1 MRDLRERRRGRQ
13 SVSLAKK
20 MQEVCVQQVAISN
33 YRIILILGFRGGWVN
48 RRRDLRF
55 HAYLRPTLELPSGSC
70 GEGRGVGIIAAT
82 RSIYTRVLYNFRPLL
97 STVSLSLLFLFFFS
111 HARGWRG
118 IETAPDWFTRLSTEK
133 TAILLLLFSFF
144 SFLLLISLSS
154 STFRLKKFSVE
165 QDVLISRK

>member
-1 MRDLRERRRGRQ
+1 M
-13 SVSLAKK
+13 SLAKK

-55 HAYLRPTLELPSGSC
+55 HAYLRPTLELPSGSW

-82 RSIYTRVLYNFRPLL
+82 RSIYTRVLYNFHPLL

-154 STFRLKKFSVE
+154 STFRLKKFSLE
-165 QDVLISRK
+165 